1 MNEIKV
7 NNPVPTFGMFNN
19 VKEQIYRILD
29 TLEGANYDKLDK
41 LYFDILMKATNGFG
55 FDWNKL
61 SDINKIEVYNQLKDL
76 LSKNNSLHEIKR
88 LQQLA
93 GIQEI
98 KIQNPIISSEQ
109 ITDLYNKI
117 DTHLDSIWTFDDNGY
132 NDNPIASDIDEK
144 LITIVREADP
154 SFMPNMKIKYS
165 IPKDPVK
172 KQMLFNKLKQLDQ
185 SINYN
190 NP

>member
-1 MNEIKV
+1 MN
-7 NNPVPTFGMFNN
+7 
-19 VKEQIYRILD
+19 
-29 TLEGANYDKLDK
+29 
-41 LYFDILMKATNGFG
+41 
-55 FDWNKL
+55 
-61 SDINKIEVYNQLKDL
+61 
-76 LSKNNSLHEIKR
+76 EIKR

-93 GIQEI
+93 GISEI

-109 ITDLYNKI
+109 IIELYNKI

-154 SFMPNMKIKYS
+154 SFMPNMLIKYS

-172 KQMLFNKLKQLDQ
+172 KQHLYQKLKQLD
-185 SINYN
+185 SKINYN